1 MDLRARRAFETGL
14 IVTLAGPLAEAAYVA
29 IRRRLPA
36 CDDEAAAR
44 AMVARGRLPEPT
56 QRLLDDFEA
65 QPPPPTDFEEAQ
77 RVARFASTN
86 RSTADFCLAWYAAE
100 VREWVRAEEFRRP
113 LGALAL
119 VLYERGEL
127 DGREAETIIDA
138 HRRPRP
144 RRQASFRFRLVR
156 ERMHEAAIRSLTDHF
171 SGEPR

>member
-29 IRRRLPA
+29 IPRRLPA

-127 DGREAETIIDA
+127 DGREGRDD
-138 HRRPRP
+138 HRRAPP
-144 RRQASFRFRLVR
+144 S
-156 ERMHEAAIRSLTDHF
+156 AAAA
-171 SGEPR
+171 SGELPLPSRARADARGRYP